1 MDIKNNFSKEEVVK
15 SLIFEEDFKNYINS
29 LIKEQEQFEE
39 DLLFLEELEERNLNL
54 ISKLDEI
61 KDFNLIREYDLDE
74 EYIDFI
80 EEEHIETHDEFYDDL
95 YQEYNEIFYDMD
107 MSLNSCYEIFISKE
121 DKKEDSIDGVPNCF
135 ERGYYMDVK

>member
-1 MDIKNNFSKEEVVK
+1 M
-15 SLIFEEDFKNYINS
+15 
-29 LIKEQEQFEE
+29 
-39 DLLFLEELEERNLNL
+39 